1 MPLDTTLMSTASTVE
16 TSPASTVSTEDTSPV
31 STETLVVS
39 THTPGVSSTRTR
51 DASTVSTHT
60 PRMVST
66 QLAHVVPA
74 PPLVATPEPLQVA
87 SGTHTLLMGTLR
99 APGPGRTLAGTHVLQ
114 DGLAHLHRPLATGIM
129 MAAQA
134 VLACTLHTR
143 AACASE
149 LEASVPLSTTL
160 IALPGLRRAADPPLG
175 PALGAALGPAT
186 EFALRVLPAPL
197 STQPTVVCCL
207 PAVVHLR
214 GDHTPLDVTR
224 AAGTHAATGA
234 VPRRD
239 ESCLLA
245 HFGRCLNLGLLR
257 DSRLCS
263 RARNQTDGGHCHD
276 HMRDPHVLCPH

>member
-1 MPLDTTLMSTASTVE
+1 MSTASTVETSPASTVE
-16 TSPASTVSTEDTSPV
+16 TSPASTVSTEDTSPA

-66 QLAHVVPA
+66 QLAHVVLA

-87 SGTHTLLMGTLR
+87 SGTHTLLFGTLR
-99 APGPGRTLAGTHVLQ
+99 APGARILAGTHILQ
-114 DGLAHLHRPLATGIM
+114 DGLAHLHRPLATGIV

-134 VLACTLHTR
+134 VLARTLHTR

-160 IALPGLRRAADPPLG
+160 MALPGLRRAADTPLG

-186 EFALRVLPAPL
+186 ELALRVLPAPL

-263 RARNQTDGGHCHD
+263 LALRGEECPQ
-276 HMRDPHVLCPH
+276 HVKLVNVPM

>member
-66 QLAHVVPA
+66 QLAHVVLA

-114 DGLAHLHRPLATGIM
+114 DGLAHLHRPLATGIV
-129 MAAQA
+129 MAPQA

-160 IALPGLRRAADPPLG
+160 IALPGLRRAADTP
-175 PALGAALGPAT
+175 LGPAT
-186 EFALRVLPAPL
+186 ELALRVLPAPL

-263 RARNQTDGGHCHD
+263 LALRGEECPQ
-276 HMRDPHVLCPH
+276 HVKLVNVPM